1 MGFLEGVWHVLSD
14 VYTVIKVVD
23 GILRFTDGGGRL
35 IWMLSYYNY
44 TQGQMRRYFE
54 INFGDAKVTV

>member
-44 TQGQMRRYFE
+44 TQGHMRRYFA
-54 INFGDAKVTV
+54 GLV

>member
-23 GILRFTDGGGRL
+23 GILRFTDGGGLKVRL
-35 IWMLSYYNY
+35 DYYYNY
-44 TQGQMRRYFE
+44 TLAHIRSNIGP
-54 INFGDAKVTV
+54 